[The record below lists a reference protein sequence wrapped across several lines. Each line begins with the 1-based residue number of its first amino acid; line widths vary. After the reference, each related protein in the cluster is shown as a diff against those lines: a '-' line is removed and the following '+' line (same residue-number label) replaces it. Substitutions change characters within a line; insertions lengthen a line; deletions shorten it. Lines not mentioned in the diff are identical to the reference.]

1 MLELASARGILL
13 PKVIEKNLS
22 YASRLSATAITVLA
36 TTIFALIPLFVNPFN
51 AAQFAY
57 QHFWPPKLLLL
68 LGLSALLLAVVL
80 AATLSRAR
88 FRWVPMLLPAAA
100 FLAISTLSTAFSED
114 VYLSLVGLTGY
125 YDGLLSV
132 AAGVLLF
139 YASARFLDSRAKVRS
154 FLATGVASA
163 TIIAAYGISQRF
175 GFDPLSGLAAAWPTD
190 YGSRVFSTI
199 GNPIYLAAYLTL
211 MMGGAA
217 ALYFEA
223 VLKWERVLWLS
234 ALAVI
239 GACWFYT
246 YTRGTVL
253 GVGIALPVVLW
264 FAHRRM
270 GSARP
275 LLVPLG
281 SLAAAVLTAALLGWY
296 ADERPS
302 QSQGA
307 PTQEAGTLSPA
318 PGVPSRLAQTQDA
331 NMVSRLL
338 IWRDTVPVIL
348 ERPLLGHGLDN
359 FPEPFSRYEGEDLR
373 AMMEAAQPVL
383 VVKAQNELLQ
393 VLATTGALGLAAYVW
408 IFFAYFRN
416 AYRCGGWAL
425 IALSGGMLAYILQL
439 QTIFTT
445 LTTSVTFWAVLG
457 VSAAVMRLPDR
468 SGRGGVQPE

>member
-1 MLELASARGILL
+1 MSELASARGILL
-13 PKVIEKNLS
+13 PKVIEKNLP
-22 YASRLSATAITVLA
+22 YPSRLSATAITVLA

-68 LGLSALLLAVVL
+68 LGLSALLLTVVL

-88 FRWVPMLLPAAA
+88 FRRVPMLLPAAA

-114 VYLSLVGLTGY
+114 VYLSLVGLTAY

-139 YASARFLDSRAKVRS
+139 YASARFLNSRAKVRS

-175 GFDPLSGLAAAWPTD
+175 GFDPLSGLAAAWPN

-223 VLKWERVLWLS
+223 ILKWERVLWLS

-246 YTRGTVL
+246 YTRGAVL

-270 GSARP
+270 GSTRP

-296 ADERPS
+296 AGDRPS
-302 QSQGA
+302 QPQDTPSQ
-307 PTQEAGTLSPA
+307 EVGTLSPA
-318 PGVPSRLAQTQDA
+318 PGVASRLAQTQDA
-331 NMVSRLL
+331 NTVSRLL
-338 IWRDTVPVIL
+338 IWRDTVPIIL

-373 AMMEAAQPVL
+373 AIVEAAQPVL
-383 VVKAQNELLQ
+383 VVKAHNELLQ
-393 VLATTGALGLAAYVW
+393 VLATTGALGLAAYMW

-416 AYRCGGWAL
+416 VYRCGGWAL
-425 IALSGGMLAYILQL
+425 MALSGGMLAYILQL

-468 SGRGGVQPE
+468 SGRGGVQ